1 MERNLWDPKAPRP
14 GEQAPDLDLLDES
27 GRPLPLSSVSGAGPL
42 LVLLFRGPNDESGRR
57 LLRDYRD
64 FTLAFRRAG
73 VEICAVAKAEPM
85 SLAYMRGE
93 CGLGFL
99 VLADPDG
106 TALSRWGMSDR
117 VGLFLLDR
125 NRIVKQR
132 ALGERAPPD
141 ALLMFVRRGGVK
153 ARRIPV
159 ARAPLAERLRA
170 RWRTLQQ
177 SFKSL
182 RLVR

>member
-27 GRPLPLSSVSGAGPL
+27 GRPLPLSSVGGAGPL
-42 LVLLFRGPNDESGRR
+42 LVLLFRAPDDATGRR

-64 FTLAFRRAG
+64 STLAFRRAG
-73 VEICAVAKAEPM
+73 VEICAIAKADPM
-85 SLAYMRGE
+85 SLAYLRGE
-93 CGLGFL
+93 RALGFPL
-99 VLADPDG
+99 LADPDG
-106 TALSRWGMSDR
+106 TALSRWGMIDR

-125 NRIVKQR
+125 NRVVKQR

-141 ALLMFVRRGGVK
+141 ALLTFVRRGGVK
-153 ARRIPV
+153 ARRVPV
-159 ARAPLAERLRA
+159 ARPPLVARLRA

-182 RLVR
+182 RPVR